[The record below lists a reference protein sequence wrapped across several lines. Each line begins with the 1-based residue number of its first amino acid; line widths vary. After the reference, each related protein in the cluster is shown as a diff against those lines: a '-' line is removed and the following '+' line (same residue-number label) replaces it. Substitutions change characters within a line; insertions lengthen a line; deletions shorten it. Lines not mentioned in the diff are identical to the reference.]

1 MSEFVTKAEHEEFRR
16 TLDERDK
23 RQDKRLELLEENV
36 KEFGALTISVEKL
49 ASNME
54 KMCVEQT
61 KQGERLQVLEQ
72 KPIKKMDTLTTVF
85 LTAIITFAVTSVGT
99 YLLTALF

>member
-23 RQDKRLELLEENV
+23 RQDKRLELLEENM
-36 KEFGALTISVEKL
+36 KQLNALTISVEKL

-54 KMCVEQT
+54 KMCTEQT
-61 KQGERLQVLEQ
+61 KQGERLEALEQ
-72 KPIKKMDTLTTVF
+72 KPVKRLDTATTVF
-85 LTAIITFAVTSVGT
+85 LTAIITFAVTTFGT
-99 YLLTALF
+99 YLLGLF